1 MQMENFKSGQQQSSE
16 YGVGIQAAL
25 RLVGGAS
32 RREAP
37 PLTLYLKRLG
47 PGRNSLG
54 LKGHS

>member
-1 MQMENFKSGQQQSSE
+1 MANFKSGQQQSRE